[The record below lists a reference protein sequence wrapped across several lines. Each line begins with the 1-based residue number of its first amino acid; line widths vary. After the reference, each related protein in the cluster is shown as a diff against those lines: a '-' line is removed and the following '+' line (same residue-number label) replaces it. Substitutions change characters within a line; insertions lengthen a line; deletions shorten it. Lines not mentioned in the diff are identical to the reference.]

1 MLGSHNS
8 LTYLPCRK
16 WWMYLINWAAKCQSK
31 TLSTQFH
38 DGAKYFDFRVRFK
51 DGKPVIAHGLI
62 EYKGNID
69 HKVANLNYLAEYFRE
84 TICLRFVLEY
94 NKIPEDFA
102 SQMASLVDLVRY
114 YRGKYPN
121 ITYTYIMSKWNERL
135 IASYYK
141 EDTPNLI
148 HKYSSV
154 LKEKRFLWIPY
165 WYAKLHNKKTRK
177 TFKHVL
183 EDEDSKVL
191 MLDYINIK

>member
-31 TLSTQFH
+31 TLNTQFH

-69 HKVANLNYLAEYFRE
+69 YMVANLNYFAEYFGE
-84 TICLRFVLEY
+84 TIYLRFVLEY

-102 SQMASLVDLVRY
+102 SQMASLADLVRY

-121 ITYTYIMSKWNERL
+121 ITYTYIMSKWNEQKV
-135 IASYYK
+135 ATYYSK
-141 EDTPNLI
+141 DTDTPTLI

-165 WYAKLHNKKTRK
+165 WYAKLHNK
-177 TFKHVL
+177 TFLHKYTKEVSS
-183 EDEDSKVL
+183 DSDVL
-191 MLDYINIK
+191 MLDFV

>member
-31 TLSTQFH
+31 TLNEQFH
-38 DGAKYFDFRVRFK
+38 NGAKYFDFRVRFK

-69 HKVANLNYLAEYFRE
+69 YMVANLNYFVEYFKE
-84 TICLRFVLEY
+84 TIYLRFVLEY

-102 SQMASLVDLVRY
+102 SQIASLVNLVRY

-121 ITYTYIMSKWNERL
+121 ITYTYVMSKWNEQKV
-135 IASYYK
+135 ATYYSK
-141 EDTPNLI
+141 DTDTPTLI

-165 WYAKLHNKKTRK
+165 WYAKLHNKKNRK
-177 TFKHVL
+177 AFKHVL

-191 MLDYINIK
+191 MLDFV

>member
-31 TLSTQFH
+31 TLNTQFH

-62 EYKGNID
+62 EYKGNIG
-69 HKVANLNYLAEYFRE
+69 HMVANLNYFAEYFGE
-84 TICLRFVLEY
+84 TIYLRFVLEY

-121 ITYTYIMSKWNERL
+121 ITYTYIMSKWNEQKV
-135 IASYYK
+135 ATYYSK
-141 EDTPNLI
+141 DTDTPTLI

-165 WYAKLHNKKTRK
+165 WYAKLHNKKNRK
-177 TFKHVL
+177 AFKHVL
-183 EDEDSKVL
+183 EDKDSKVL
-191 MLDYINIK
+191 MLDFV

>member
-1 MLGSHNS
+1 
-8 LTYLPCRK
+8 
-16 WWMYLINWAAKCQSK
+16 MYLINWAAKCQSK

-51 DGKPVIAHGLI
+51 DGKPVITHGLI

-84 TICLRFVLEY
+84 TIYLRFVLEY

-102 SQMASLVDLVRY
+102 SQIASLVDLVRY

-191 MLDYINIK
+191 MLDFV

>member
-31 TLSTQFH
+31 TLNEQFH
-38 DGAKYFDFRVRFK
+38 NGAKYFDFRIRFK

-69 HKVANLNYLAEYFRE
+69 YMVANLNYFAEYFKE
-84 TICLRFVLEY
+84 TIYLRFVLEY

-102 SQMASLVDLVRY
+102 SQIASLVNLVRY

-121 ITYTYIMSKWNERL
+121 ITYTYIMSKWNEQKV
-135 IASYYK
+135 ATYYSK
-141 EDTPNLI
+141 DTDTPTLI

-165 WYAKLHNKKTRK
+165 WYAKLHNKKNRK
-177 TFKHVL
+177 AFKHVL

-191 MLDYINIK
+191 MLDFV

>member
-31 TLSTQFH
+31 TLNEQFH
-38 DGAKYFDFRVRFK
+38 NGAKYFDFRIRFK

-69 HKVANLNYLAEYFRE
+69 YMVANLNYFAEYFKE
-84 TICLRFVLEY
+84 TIYLRFVLEY

-102 SQMASLVDLVRY
+102 SQIASLVNLVRY

-121 ITYTYIMSKWNERL
+121 ITYTYVMSKWNEQKV
-135 IASYYK
+135 ATYYSK
-141 EDTPNLI
+141 DTDTPTLI

-165 WYAKLHNKKTRK
+165 WYAKLHNKKNRK
-177 TFKHVL
+177 AFKHVL

-191 MLDYINIK
+191 MLDFV

>member
-84 TICLRFVLEY
+84 TIYLRFVLEY

-102 SQMASLVDLVRY
+102 SQIASLVDLVRY

-121 ITYTYIMSKWNERL
+121 ITYTYIMSKWNERP

-191 MLDYINIK
+191 MLDFV

>member
-31 TLSTQFH
+31 TLNEQFH
-38 DGAKYFDFRVRFK
+38 NGAKYFDFRIRFK

-69 HKVANLNYLAEYFRE
+69 YMVANLNYFAEYFKE
-84 TICLRFVLEY
+84 TIYLRFVLEY

-102 SQMASLVDLVRY
+102 SQIASLVNLVRY

-121 ITYTYIMSKWNERL
+121 ITYTYVMSKWNEQKV
-135 IASYYK
+135 ATYYSK
-141 EDTPNLI
+141 DKDTPTLI

-165 WYAKLHNKKTRK
+165 WYAKLHNKKNRK
-177 TFKHVL
+177 VFKHVL
-183 EDEDSKVL
+183 EDKDSKVL
-191 MLDYINIK
+191 MLDFV

>member
-84 TICLRFVLEY
+84 TIYLRFVLEY

-121 ITYTYIMSKWNERL
+121 ITYTYTMSKWNERP

-191 MLDYINIK
+191 MLDFV

>member
-31 TLSTQFH
+31 TLNEQFH
-38 DGAKYFDFRVRFK
+38 NGAKYFDFRIRFK

-69 HKVANLNYLAEYFRE
+69 YMVANLNYFAEYFKE
-84 TICLRFVLEY
+84 TIYLRFVLEY

-102 SQMASLVDLVRY
+102 SQIASLVNLVRY

-121 ITYTYIMSKWNERL
+121 ITYTYIMSKWNEQKV
-135 IASYYK
+135 ATYYSK
-141 EDTPNLI
+141 DTDTPTLI

-165 WYAKLHNKKTRK
+165 WYARLHNKKNRK
-177 TFKHVL
+177 AFKHVL

-191 MLDYINIK
+191 MLDFV

>member
-84 TICLRFVLEY
+84 TIYLRFVLEY

-135 IASYYK
+135 VASYYK

-165 WYAKLHNKKTRK
+165 WYAKLHNRKTRK

-191 MLDYINIK
+191 MLDFV

>member
-31 TLSTQFH
+31 TLNTQFH

-69 HKVANLNYLAEYFRE
+69 HMVANLNYFAEYFGE
-84 TICLRFVLEY
+84 TIYLRFVLEY

-121 ITYTYIMSKWNERL
+121 ITYTYVMSNWNEQK
-135 IASYYK
+135 AATYYSK
-141 EDTPNLI
+141 DKDTPTLI

-154 LKEKRFLWIPY
+154 LKEKRFLGIPY
-165 WYAKLHNKKTRK
+165 WYAKLHNKKNRK
-177 TFKHVL
+177 AFKHVL
-183 EDEDSKVL
+183 EDKDSKVL
-191 MLDYINIK
+191 MLDFV

>member
-31 TLSTQFH
+31 TLNTQFH
-38 DGAKYFDFRVRFK
+38 DGAKYFDFRIRFK

-69 HKVANLNYLAEYFRE
+69 YMVANLNYLAEYFRE
-84 TICLRFVLEY
+84 TIYLRFVLEY

-121 ITYTYIMSKWNERL
+121 ITYTYVMSKWNEQKV
-135 IASYYK
+135 ATYYSK
-141 EDTPNLI
+141 DTDTPTLI

-165 WYAKLHNKKTRK
+165 WYAKLHNK
-177 TFKHVL
+177 TFLHKYTKEVSS
-183 EDEDSKVL
+183 DSDVL
-191 MLDYINIK
+191 MLDFV

>member
-84 TICLRFVLEY
+84 TIYLRFVLEY

-121 ITYTYIMSKWNERL
+121 ITYTYIMSKWNERP

-191 MLDYINIK
+191 MLDFV

>member
-31 TLSTQFH
+31 TLNTQFH

-69 HKVANLNYLAEYFRE
+69 YMVANLNYFAEYFGE
-84 TICLRFVLEY
+84 TIYLRFVLEY

-121 ITYTYIMSKWNERL
+121 ITYTYVMSKWNEQKV
-135 IASYYK
+135 ATYYSK
-141 EDTPNLI
+141 DTDTPTLI

-165 WYAKLHNKKTRK
+165 WYAKLHNK
-177 TFKHVL
+177 TFLHKYTKEVSS
-183 EDEDSKVL
+183 DSDVL
-191 MLDYINIK
+191 MLDFV

>member
-31 TLSTQFH
+31 TLNEQFH
-38 DGAKYFDFRVRFK
+38 NGAKYFDFRVRFK

-69 HKVANLNYLAEYFRE
+69 YMVANLNYFAEYFGE
-84 TICLRFVLEY
+84 TIYLRFVLEY

-121 ITYTYIMSKWNERL
+121 ITYTYIMSKWNEQKV
-135 IASYYK
+135 ATYYSK
-141 EDTPNLI
+141 DTDTPTLI

-165 WYAKLHNKKTRK
+165 WYAKLHNKKNRK
-177 TFKHVL
+177 AFKHVL
-183 EDEDSKVL
+183 EDKDSKVL
-191 MLDYINIK
+191 MLDFV

>member
-16 WWMYLINWAAKCQSK
+16 WWMYLINWMAKCQSK
-31 TLSTQFH
+31 TLNTQFH

-51 DGKPVIAHGLI
+51 DEKPIIAHGLI

-69 HKVANLNYLAEYFRE
+69 YMVANLNYFAEYFKE
-84 TICLRFVLEY
+84 TIYLRFVLEY

-102 SQMASLVDLVRY
+102 SQIASLVNLVRY

-121 ITYTYIMSKWNERL
+121 ITYTYIMSKWNEQKV
-135 IASYYK
+135 ATYYSK
-141 EDTPNLI
+141 DTDTPTLI

-165 WYAKLHNKKTRK
+165 WYAKLHNKKNRK
-177 TFKHVL
+177 AFKHVL
-183 EDEDSKVL
+183 EDKDSKVL
-191 MLDYINIK
+191 MLDFV

>member
-51 DGKPVIAHGLI
+51 DGKPVITHGLI

-84 TICLRFVLEY
+84 TIYLRFVLEY

-191 MLDYINIK
+191 MLDFV

>member
-31 TLSTQFH
+31 TLNEQFH
-38 DGAKYFDFRVRFK
+38 NGAKYFDFRVRFK

-69 HKVANLNYLAEYFRE
+69 YMVANLNYFAEYFRE
-84 TICLRFVLEY
+84 TIYLRFVLEY

-102 SQMASLVDLVRY
+102 SQIASLVDLVRY

-121 ITYTYIMSKWNERL
+121 ITYTYIMSKWNEQKV
-135 IASYYK
+135 ATFYSK
-141 EDTPNLI
+141 DTDTPTLI

-165 WYAKLHNKKTRK
+165 WYAKLHNKKNRK
-177 TFKHVL
+177 AFKHVL

-191 MLDYINIK
+191 MLDFV

>member
-31 TLSTQFH
+31 TLNEQFH

-69 HKVANLNYLAEYFRE
+69 YMVANLNYFAEYFGE
-84 TICLRFVLEY
+84 TIYLRFVLEY

-102 SQMASLVDLVRY
+102 SQMASLADLVRY

-121 ITYTYIMSKWNERL
+121 ITYTYIMSKWNEQKV
-135 IASYYK
+135 ATYNSK
-141 EDTPNLI
+141 DTDTPILI

-165 WYAKLHNKKTRK
+165 WYAKLHNK
-177 TFKHVL
+177 TFLHKYTKEVSS
-183 EDEDSKVL
+183 DSDVL
-191 MLDYINIK
+191 MLDFI

>member
-8 LTYLPCRK
+8 LSYLPCKR

-31 TLSTQFH
+31 TLNEQFH
-38 DGAKYFDFRVRFK
+38 NGAKYFDFRIRFK
-51 DGKPVIAHGLI
+51 DEKPIIAHGLI

-69 HKVANLNYLAEYFRE
+69 YMVANLNYFAEYFKE
-84 TICLRFVLEY
+84 TIYLRFVLEY

-102 SQMASLVDLVRY
+102 SQIASLVNLVRY

-121 ITYTYIMSKWNERL
+121 ITYTYIMSKWNEQKV
-135 IASYYK
+135 ATYYSK
-141 EDTPNLI
+141 DKDTPTLI

-165 WYAKLHNKKTRK
+165 WYAKLHNKKNRK
-177 TFKHVL
+177 AFKQVL
-183 EDEDSKVL
+183 EDENSKVL
-191 MLDYINIK
+191 MLDFV

>member
-31 TLSTQFH
+31 TLNTQFH
-38 DGAKYFDFRVRFK
+38 DGAKYFDFRIRFK

-69 HKVANLNYLAEYFRE
+69 YMVANLNYFAEYFKE
-84 TICLRFVLEY
+84 TIYLRFVLEY
-94 NKIPEDFA
+94 NKIPKDFA
-102 SQMASLVDLVRY
+102 SQIASLVNLVRY

-121 ITYTYIMSKWNERL
+121 ITYTYVMSKWNEQKV
-135 IASYYK
+135 ATYYSK
-141 EDTPNLI
+141 DTDTPTLI

-165 WYAKLHNKKTRK
+165 WYARLHNKTFLHKYRK
-177 TFKHVL
+177 EVSS
-183 EDEDSKVL
+183 DSDVL
-191 MLDYINIK
+191 MLDFV

>member
-8 LTYLPCRK
+8 LTYLPCCK

-31 TLSTQFH
+31 TLNTQFH

-69 HKVANLNYLAEYFRE
+69 NMVANLNYFAEYFGE
-84 TICLRFVLEY
+84 TIYLRFVLEY

-102 SQMASLVDLVRY
+102 SQMASLADLVRY

-121 ITYTYIMSKWNERL
+121 ITYTYVMSKWNEQKV
-135 IASYYK
+135 ATYYSK
-141 EDTPNLI
+141 DTDTPTLI

-165 WYAKLHNKKTRK
+165 WYAKLHNK
-177 TFKHVL
+177 TFLHKYTKEVSS
-183 EDEDSKVL
+183 DSDVL
-191 MLDYINIK
+191 MLDFV

>member
-38 DGAKYFDFRVRFK
+38 DGVKYFDFRVRFK

-69 HKVANLNYLAEYFRE
+69 YMVANLNYFAEYFKE
-84 TICLRFVLEY
+84 TIYLRFVLEY

-102 SQMASLVDLVRY
+102 SQIASLVNLVRY

-121 ITYTYIMSKWNERL
+121 ITYTYIMSKWNEQKV
-135 IASYYK
+135 ATYYSK
-141 EDTPNLI
+141 DTDTPTLI

-165 WYAKLHNKKTRK
+165 WYAKLHNK
-177 TFKHVL
+177 TFLHKYTKEVSS
-183 EDEDSKVL
+183 DSDVL
-191 MLDYINIK
+191 MLDFV